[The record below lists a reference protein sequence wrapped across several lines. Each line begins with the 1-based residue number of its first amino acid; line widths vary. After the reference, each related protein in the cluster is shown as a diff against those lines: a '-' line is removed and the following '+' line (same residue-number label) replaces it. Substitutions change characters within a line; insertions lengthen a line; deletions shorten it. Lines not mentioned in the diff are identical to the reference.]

1 MNIGGRRSR
10 IGWTAAA
17 MVAGT
22 VIGVTGCQPTPT
34 AASSQSSRPAV
45 SDTDGGGTEVKA
57 MSGALTSARQPAGPG
72 GACVFVKPDGAQKFG
87 HVGWGFRVTGT
98 NQWVYGAVENPSN
111 KLYTPP
117 GGYIGAWHAQGSYDR
132 MLSEMSRD
140 AHYPGKS
147 THPYSRYRCVS
158 SSTSDVN
165 RAWAMIRT
173 VESRGFLVGVDP
185 KTGDLTS
192 RDCLD
197 ATYDVLHAYRTRH
210 LTYAPHLDIPNVW
223 VETLWNWSDHT
234 LRPH

>member
-1 MNIGGRRSR
+1 MDIGGQRGRLR
-10 IGWTAAA
+10 WALAAA
-17 MVAGT
+17 ALAGT
-22 VIGVTGCQPTPT
+22 LVGLTGCRSTPT
-34 AASSQSSRPAV
+34 AA
-45 SDTDGGGTEVKA
+45 TEPTTRTPSHSA
-57 MSGALTSARQPAGPG
+57 TALTGMAAPAQGGAAHGATG

-98 NQWVYGAVENPSN
+98 DQWVYGAVENPSN

-117 GGYIGAWHAQGSYDR
+117 GGSIGAWHAQGTYDR

-147 THPYSRYRCVS
+147 THPYSRYRCVA
-158 SSTSDVN
+158 SSTSDVGSA
-165 RAWAMIRT
+165 RAMIRT

-185 KTGDLTS
+185 ATGEPTS

-210 LTYAPHLDIPNVW
+210 LTYAPHLGIPNVW
-223 VETLWNWSDHT
+223 VETLWAWSDHT
-234 LRPH
+234 LTPR